1 MKDNKI
7 IRLVSL
13 NRPER
18 FEQQNRV
25 CSVKG
30 ISPTLNAVM
39 GNGGNN
45 IPLFLI
51 VKEI

>member
-1 MKDNKI
+1 MNDNKI

-18 FEQQNRV
+18 FEMQNRV
-25 CSVKG
+25 YSTKG
-30 ISPTLNAVM
+30 ISHTLNTY
-39 GNGGNN
+39 ND
-45 IPLFLI
+45 PLFLI

>member
-1 MKDNKI
+1 MNYNKI

-25 CSVKG
+25 YSVKG

>member
-1 MKDNKI
+1 MCDKI
-7 IRLVSL
+7 IKLASL
-13 NRPER
+13 NRLER

-25 CSVKG
+25 YSVEG
-30 ISPTLNAVM
+30 ISPTLNSVM

-51 VKEI
+51 VKQI